1 MLMNKMAYEE
11 KILYE
16 VRALP
21 EDALPKVL
29 KLLVLMKDEFLT
41 QDKNADVILDDQSV
55 NHTKTQRLLDT
66 SHQNWADDIIAERED
81 RI

>member
-41 QDKNADVILDDQSV
+41 QDKNADVILDDLRI
-55 NHTKTQRLLDT
+55 NHGKTKQLVST
-66 SHQNWADDIIAERED
+66 SHNNWAQEIIAERKD
-81 RI
+81 RL

>member
-11 KILYE
+11 KILHE

-29 KLLVLMKDEFLT
+29 KLLVLMKDEFLR
-41 QDKNADVILDDQSV
+41 QDKQVDSISDDPNI
-55 NHTKTQRLLDT
+55 NHRKTQRLLDT
-66 SHQNWADDIIAERED
+66 SHQNWAHDIIAERAE

>member
-11 KILYE
+11 KILYV

-29 KLLVLMKDEFLT
+29 KLLVLMKDEFLA
-41 QDKNADVILDDQSV
+41 QDKHTDMMSDEQCV
-55 NHTKTQRLLDT
+55 NHAKTQQLLG
-66 SHQNWADDIIAERED
+66 SSRQNWAYDVIAERVD